1 MLPVG
6 QWPMDG
12 VAPVIL
18 VSRQA
23 EASGGAILGRQPEFM
38 QVTVVPSQRILDR
51 NVQVPKH
58 VVVWNL
64 DSAPDQRID
73 AKQFDSKLQKLRH
86 RRLVQ
91 SLATFVTKPFTH
103 FGTFA
108 ERFVTKPFTH
118 FRTFAERFVTKP
130 FTHFGTSAERFV
142 TKTFTHFGT
151 FAERFVTK
159 VVTKRSR
166 RVMARPEGFEPPTPG
181 FGSRYSIQLSYG
193 RVSKGNFF

>member
-108 ERFVTKPFTH
+108 ERFVTK
-118 FRTFAERFVTKP
+118 
-130 FTHFGTSAERFV
+130 
-142 TKTFTHFGT
+142 
-151 FAERFVTK
+151 